1 MVPAPRGGPCEGSRR
16 RPPRRPHPPREG
28 RWAPCG
34 GAARSQGAEL
44 GASQGISEDP
54 ARVSQ
59 GTVPGLSQGTCLGH
73 HRAPFPGRPGHLAG
87 RRLGAGSCGTRSRPS
102 AAAHGDG
109 VEYRERWRVPGSR
122 PRPCWAETL
131 AGGGAAGCLESDVS
145 DGTACPRVWA
155 GKRGRVG
162 SRQRWRAPVPASVR
176 PADASVLRGAR
187 GPSRR
192 ATAEPAKSQLAAAAL
207 RGHRLTP
214 VGPASAA
221 LPKSVLPDR
230 ATWTSEDAVWAGG
243 LGTSELSSAS
253 SPSVSR
259 TGRFGGHTFIF
270 LSLFKN

>member
-1 MVPAPRGGPCEGSRR
+1 MR
-16 RPPRRPHPPREG
+16 
-28 RWAPCG
+28 
-34 GAARSQGAEL
+34 GAA
-44 GASQGISEDP
+44 
-54 ARVSQ
+54 
-59 GTVPGLSQGTCLGH
+59 
-73 HRAPFPGRPGHLAG
+73 AG
-87 RRLGAGSCGTRSRPS
+87 RRGVHAPREK
-102 AAAHGDG
+102 GDG
-109 VEYRERWRVPGSR
+109 LPAVGPHGARGLSSGR
-122 PRPCWAETL
+122 PRASQRTLPGYRRAPCLGCPRGPAWVITGHHSRGVQGTSPGGGSARAPAGRGAVLRPLHMGTAWSTGSVGVCRARGPVPAGRRL

-155 GKRGRVG
+155 GKWGRVG

-207 RGHRLTP
+207 QGHCLTP

-221 LPKSVLPDR
+221 LPKSVLPDQ

-259 TGRFGGHTFIF
+259 TGRFGGNTFIF